1 MFIFKLVGKYVIP
14 KCIIITTI
22 FSSDFQF
29 PTIQSLAE
37 DLVTVLNQLGVTY
50 CIGLGDGAGANI
62 ILRYG
67 LIHESRC
74 LGVILLNPTANKG
87 TMLEILKQ
95 KFSEWKIDDMIPKV
109 TDEQRFAF
117 RKYGHKVSSRINS
130 PLIKKINPFH

>member
-1 MFIFKLVGKYVIP
+1 MNLQKGGNFKIIFPLPYPIIYNPGSKLYKYY
-14 KCIIITTI
+14 
-22 FSSDFQF
+22 FFSDFQF

-37 DLVTVLNQLGVTY
+37 DLVTVLNQLGITY

-87 TMLEILKQ
+87 TMVEILKQ
-95 KFSEWKIDDMIPKV
+95 KFSEWKIDEMIPKV

-117 RKYGHKVSSRINS
+117 RKYGHKVSS
-130 PLIKKINPFH
+130 

>member
-1 MFIFKLVGKYVIP
+1 MFIFKSVGKYVIP
-14 KCIIITTI
+14 KCIIIATI

-130 PLIKKINPFH
+130 RLE